1 MITTLILATILMMP
15 ERTVAVVIS
24 PEQTVTMTVTEA
36 ERQLRVTDDPILRHA
51 LVVALGSIGE
61 GDSEPRLTRQE
72 RERFRWHRRP
82 TQRAKN

>member
-1 MITTLILATILMMP
+1 MITTLILATILTLP
-15 ERTVAVVIS
+15 QERTVAVILG
-24 PEQTVTMTVTEA
+24 PEQTVTMTVAEA

-72 RERFRWHRRP
+72 RERFRWHRRS
-82 TQRAKN
+82 TQRK